1 MAFSDDVEINSF
13 ESVPEPESIPPDE
26 EGDELMLSRMV
37 AASKISSK
45 VPGRNT
51 FTKYN
56 NSLNPLNSFLFQS
69 SSSAHSG
76 AASEVLKVYKK
87 SGRSGGD
94 LAEFAPERA
103 IIKAMCN
110 VVLKSLPD

>member
-1 MAFSDDVEINSF
+1 MHSKTNAFSDDVEINSF

-56 NSLNPLNSFLFQS
+56 NSLNPLNSFYFSHPHLLIL
-69 SSSAHSG
+69 
-76 AASEVLKVYKK
+76 EPP
-87 SGRSGGD
+87 R
-94 LAEFAPERA
+94 R
-103 IIKAMCN
+103 C
-110 VVLKSLPD
+110 

>member
-1 MAFSDDVEINSF
+1 MGMSSAGGSRSIPSPDDVEINSF

-45 VPGRNT
+45 
-51 FTKYN
+51 
-56 NSLNPLNSFLFQS
+56 S

>member
-1 MAFSDDVEINSF
+1 MLITFAFSDDVEINSF

-51 FTKYN
+51 FT
-56 NSLNPLNSFLFQS
+56 
-69 SSSAHSG
+69 
-76 AASEVLKVYKK
+76 
-87 SGRSGGD
+87 
-94 LAEFAPERA
+94 
-103 IIKAMCN
+103 M
-110 VVLKSLPD
+110 